1 MPSASVAAM
10 ADGRLSGKVAVV
22 TGGASGIGL
31 ATVRRFVAEGA
42 RVMIGDLNGEAA
54 ESVAAELG
62 AAVSARRC
70 DVRSETEVEALVEAA
85 VHAFGPPHIA
95 FANAGIGSFAPI
107 VDTDLEEWKR
117 VVDVNLVGPLLTVKH
132 AARRMSE
139 GGSIVLTSSL
149 NAVQASN
156 GMSAYCAS
164 KAGLAMLAQVAA
176 LELGPAGIRVNA
188 VAPGLVRTP
197 LTEAMWMLPA
207 IVEDFDENA
216 PLATTTSAEDVASLV
231 TFLASDESTSIS
243 GTLQLIDRGAHT
255 KRYPDL
261 PAHFARAME
270 GAGG

>member
-1 MPSASVAAM
+1 M
-10 ADGRLSGKVAVV
+10 ADGRLSGKVAVI

-42 RVMIGDLNGEAA
+42 RVMIGDVNGEAA
-54 ESVAAELG
+54 ESVAAEFG
-62 AAVSARRC
+62 PAVAARRC
-70 DVRSETEVEALVEAA
+70 DVSLETEVETLLQATTEE
-85 VHAFGPPHIA
+85 FGTLHIA
-95 FANAGIGSFAPI
+95 FANAGIGSFGPI
-107 VDTDLEEWKR
+107 LDTNLDEWKR
-117 VVDVNLVGPLLTVKH
+117 VVDVNLIGPLLTVKH

-149 NAVQASN
+149 NAVQPSN

-188 VAPGLVRTP
+188 IAPGLVRTP
-197 LTEAMWMLPA
+197 LTDAMWMLPT

-216 PLATTTSAEDVASLV
+216 PLATSTSAEDVANLV

-261 PAHFARAME
+261 PAHFARAMG
-270 GAGG
+270 GAGD